1 MDHLTIAPIVIPLL
15 AGTLMLLIGERRR
28 PLKAAIGIAS
38 ALLQLAAAILLLL
51 LADGAIAGTDAAAVR
66 VYRLGD
72 WPSLFGIVLVL
83 DRLSALMLVL
93 TSILGLAALTFSLA
107 HWQRAGAHFH
117 PLFQFQLMG
126 LNGAFLTGDLFNL
139 FVFFE
144 VMLAA
149 SYGLQL
155 HGSGWLRVRSGLHY
169 IAVNLLASSLFLVGL
184 AVIYGVMGTLSIAD
198 VADKLAHVAAR
209 DRGLLHAGAAIL
221 AVAFLVKAAIWPL
234 NNWLVPAYA
243 ATSAPVAA

>member
-1 MDHLTIAPIVIPLL
+1 MDHLTITPIVIPLL

-28 PLKAAIGIAS
+28 PLKAALGMTS
-38 ALLQLAAAILLLL
+38 AFLQLAAAILVLL
-51 LADGAIAGTDAAAVR
+51 LADGAIGGTDAAAMR

-93 TSILGLAALTFSLA
+93 TSVLGLCALVFSLA
-107 HWQRAGAHFH
+107 RWHRAGAHFH
-117 PLFQFQLMG
+117 PLFQFQLVG

-149 SYGLQL
+149 SYGLVL
-155 HGSGWLRVRSGLHY
+155 HGGGIMRVRAGLAY
-169 IAVNLLASSLFLVGL
+169 IAINLTGSFLFLIGASLAYGVTGTLNMADLAHRVPALAS
-184 AVIYGVMGTLSIAD
+184 
-198 VADKLAHVAAR
+198 
-209 DRGLLHAGAAIL
+209 
-221 AVAFLVKAAIWPL
+221 
-234 NNWLVPAYA
+234 
-243 ATSAPVAA
+243 